1 MVILVHLMDQRYP
14 PSDNKANELVSC
26 KFFIFHQYKLSNISI
41 SATNKKLMPMKMR
54 KKSRNLVGP
63 DSFQTNQ
70 EDEIKMKRS
79 GDMLQNKIYN
89 NMQSIDLLY

>member
-1 MVILVHLMDQRYP
+1 MVIRVHLMDQRYP

-54 KKSRNLVGP
+54 KKA
-63 DSFQTNQ
+63 
-70 EDEIKMKRS
+70 EIQQGQIHFKPIKKMK
-79 GDMLQNKIYN
+79 LK
-89 NMQSIDLLY
+89 